1 MTKLGVLEKIE
12 LELKQELARLG
23 DCSAVI
29 ALGPHRTA
37 FDKILKEVRSIKP
50 ILIKVWKDNFV
61 AFLAYISLASQSLI
75 FTII

>member
-1 MTKLGVLEKIE
+1 MARADCKDTFFAERMTKLGVLEKIE

-50 ILIKVWKDNFV
+50 ILIKV
-61 AFLAYISLASQSLI
+61 
-75 FTII
+75 